1 MANKGNS
8 EGNHLVWLRLRQ
20 ELRLGL
26 CFNTK
31 AKGVYRFISCEDM
44 LPQCILAAHKAKTE
58 SGIQWAICVGENWNI
73 PTTPLFF
80 FYCGC
85 ACVNVHYMKH

>member
-1 MANKGNS
+1 MAKKGNS

-31 AKGVYRFISCEDM
+31 AKGVNRFISCEDM
-44 LPQCILAAHKAKTE
+44 LPHCILAAHKAKTE
-58 SGIQWAICVGENWNI
+58 SGIQWDCPFVLEKIGTF
-73 PTTPLFF
+73 PPRHYFF
-80 FYCGC
+80 FTV
-85 ACVNVHYMKH
+85 AVHV